1 MEASRDS
8 AAAGMSGY
16 FLYHSI
22 GTFPGKEDALRDELA
37 RFAAFWSR
45 TDDAQW
51 PTALSLRRDFIDRWR
66 ALIDAPT
73 GTLTTAENV
82 TAGLYSVI
90 GSLPGRRL
98 RGRRLLV
105 AEDCFPSLHFLL
117 AELAHR
123 CGFTLD
129 TVKLRPGETY
139 VRDEDFFAHWRDD
152 VGVALLTWVTS
163 TASHRCDAG
172 GLIAHGRRMGSI
184 VGVDITQGVGLL
196 PFSVACGA
204 DFVVSTS
211 LKWLCGVP
219 GAGVVYVAPSLL
231 ADCQPEFRGWF
242 SQDNPFSWDLAKF
255 RFADDARR
263 FDHGTPSI
271 LSAVASLPGLRW
283 LAGTGIDTVRAH
295 NRVLTERI
303 IAHTRDRGWTIA
315 SPPSAEQRG
324 GSVML
329 GVPQHI
335 DAPSVVAALRSRHLY
350 CDARGATLRLSPG
363 IVTTADDVGALCV
376 ALDDLLA
383 RR

>member
-1 MEASRDS
+1 MLNR
-8 AAAGMSGY
+8 MSGTGY

-22 GTFPGKEDALRDELA
+22 GTFPGKEAALRDELA

-45 TDDAQW
+45 PDDAQW
-51 PTALSLRRDFIDRWR
+51 PTALSLRQEFIDRWR
-66 ALIDAPT
+66 AVIDAPP

-82 TAGLYSVI
+82 TAALYSVI
-90 GSLPGRRL
+90 GALPARHL
-98 RGRRLLV
+98 RGRRVLV

-123 CGFTLD
+123 FGFTLD
-129 TVKLRPGETY
+129 TVPLRAGEAY
-139 VRDEDFFAHWRDD
+139 VRDEDFVARWQDD

-163 TASHRCDAG
+163 TASHCCDAAT
-172 GLIAHGRRMGSI
+172 LIAHGHRMGSI

-196 PFSVACGA
+196 PFSVTGGA

-219 GAGVVYVAPSLL
+219 GAGVIYAMPSLL

-242 SQDNPFSWDLAKF
+242 SQANPFSWDLTKF

-271 LSAVASLPGLRW
+271 VPAVASLPGLRW
-283 LAGTGIDTVRAH
+283 LADTGIDTVRAH
-295 NRVLTERI
+295 NHSLGGRI
-303 IAHTRDRGWTIA
+303 IDHARERGWTIA
-315 SPPSAEQRG
+315 SPLSSEQRG
-324 GSVML
+324 GSVMIT
-329 GVPQHI
+329 VPPGI
-335 DAPSVVAALRSRHLY
+335 DPPAVVAALRSRHLY
-350 CDARGATLRLSPG
+350 CDARGSTLRLSPG
-363 IVTTADDVGALCV
+363 AVTSADDVGALCT
-376 ALDDLLA
+376 ALDELLP

>member
-1 MEASRDS
+1 
-8 AAAGMSGY
+8 MSGY

-45 TDDAQW
+45 PDDAQW
-51 PTALSLRRDFIDRWR
+51 PTALALRQDFIDRWR
-66 ALIDAPT
+66 ALIDAPA

-90 GSLPGRRL
+90 GALPARHL

-123 CGFTLD
+123 FGFRLD
-129 TVKLRPGETY
+129 TVKLRPGATY
-139 VRDEDFFAHWRDD
+139 VRDEDFVAHWQDD

-163 TASHRCDAG
+163 TASHRCDAAA
-172 GLIAHGRRMGSI
+172 LVEHGHRMGSL

-196 PFSVACGA
+196 PFSVTCDA

-219 GAGVVYVAPSLL
+219 GAGIIYIAPSLL

-242 SQDNPFSWDLAKF
+242 SQENPFSWDLTKF

-271 LSAVASLPGLRW
+271 VSAAASLPGLRW
-283 LAGTGIDTVRAH
+283 LEGTGIDTVRAH
-295 NRVLTERI
+295 NRALNECI
-303 IAHTRDRGWTIA
+303 IAHARERGWTIA
-315 SPPSAEQRG
+315 SPLSAEQRG
-324 GSVML
+324 GSMML
-329 GVPQHI
+329 ALPPHT
-335 DAPSVVAALRSRHLY
+335 DASAVVAALRSRHLY
-350 CDARGATLRLSPG
+350 CDARGTTLRLSPG
-363 IVTTADDVGALCV
+363 VVTSADDVGALCT
-376 ALDDLLA
+376 ALDELLA
-383 RR
+383 RP

>member
-1 MEASRDS
+1 M
-8 AAAGMSGY
+8 
-16 FLYHSI
+16 
-22 GTFPGKEDALRDELA
+22 
-37 RFAAFWSR
+37 
-45 TDDAQW
+45 
-51 PTALSLRRDFIDRWR
+51 
-66 ALIDAPT
+66 
-73 GTLTTAENV
+73 
-82 TAGLYSVI
+82 I

-98 RGRRLLV
+98 RGRRVLV

-117 AELAHR
+117 AELAQR

-139 VRDEDFFAHWRDD
+139 VRDEDFFTRWRDD

-163 TASHRCDAG
+163 TASHRCDAA
-172 GLIAHGRRMGSI
+172 GLIAHGHRMGSI

-196 PFSVACGA
+196 PFSVSCGA

-219 GAGVVYVAPSLL
+219 GAGVIYVAPSLL

-242 SQDNPFSWDLAKF
+242 IQENPFSWDLTKF

-263 FDHGTPSI
+263 CDHGTPSI

-283 LAGTGIDTVRAH
+283 LASTGIDAVRAH
-295 NRVLTERI
+295 NCVLTERI
-303 IAHTRDRGWTIA
+303 IAHARERGWTIA
-315 SPPSAEQRG
+315 SPLCAEQRG

-329 GVPQHI
+329 GLPPHI

-363 IVTTADDVGALCV
+363 VVTAADDVDALCA
-376 ALDDLLA
+376 ALDELLE

>member
-1 MEASRDS
+1 
-8 AAAGMSGY
+8 MSNTGY

-51 PTALSLRRDFIDRWR
+51 PAALALRQEFIDRWR
-66 ALIDAPT
+66 AVIDAPP

-90 GSLPGRRL
+90 GALPARYL
-98 RGRRLLV
+98 RGRRVLV

-123 CGFTLD
+123 FGFLLD
-129 TVKLRPGETY
+129 TVKPRAGESY
-139 VRDEDFFAHWRDD
+139 VRDEDFIAHWQDD

-163 TASHRCDAG
+163 TASHRCDATA
-172 GLIAHGRRMGSI
+172 LIAHGHRMGSV
-184 VGVDITQGVGLL
+184 VGVDITQGVGVL
-196 PFSVACGA
+196 PFSVTNEA

-211 LKWLCGVP
+211 LKWLCGGP
-219 GAGVVYVAPSLL
+219 GAGIIFVAPSLL
-231 ADCQPEFRGWF
+231 TDCQPEFRGWF
-242 SQDNPFSWDLAKF
+242 SQENPFLWDLTKF

-271 LSAVASLPGLRW
+271 VSAAASLPGLRW
-283 LAGTGIDTVRAH
+283 FAGVGLDAIRTH
-295 NRVLTERI
+295 NRVLCEQI
-303 IAHTRDRGWTIA
+303 IAHARERGWAIA
-315 SPPSAEQRG
+315 SPMDAAQRG
-324 GSVML
+324 GSLML
-329 GVPQHI
+329 MLPADT
-335 DAPSVVAALRSRHLY
+335 DAPAVVSGLRSRRLY

-363 IVTTADDVGALCV
+363 VVTSADDVGALCA
-376 ALDDLLA
+376 ALDEVWP
-383 RR
+383 R